1 MGLDALVA
9 ALERHAAEARE
20 AVLASATRRAAEIRE
35 QAEARVARER
45 EERLRD
51 VEHDHHQASGARIA
65 AATRAARLQVLEAE
79 RSRLEALRAEAEAAL
94 RGLPAARWAAAIP
107 VLVATALRYA
117 GSRATTLRCA
127 PEAEDAV
134 WAIAGRREDTT
145 VVGVMGMPPGVLL
158 TSDDGRLDVPLT
170 VVDRL
175 AVCWPDL
182 QLALLARL
190 GEGA

>member
-9 ALERHAAEARE
+9 ALERDAAEARE
-20 AVLASATRRAAEIRE
+20 AVRASATRRAAEIRE

-45 EERLRD
+45 EVRLSDIER
-51 VEHDHHQASGARIA
+51 DHHQASGARIA

-79 RSRLEALRAEAEAAL
+79 RGWLEALRAEAEGAL

-117 GSRATTLRCA
+117 GPRAVTLRCA
-127 PEAEDAV
+127 PGAEDAV
-134 WAIAGRREDTT
+134 WAIAGRRECTT
-145 VVGVMGMPPGVLL
+145 VTGVEGMSPGVLL
-158 TSDDGRLDVPLT
+158 TSDDGRLAVPLT
-170 VVDRL
+170 VEERL

-182 QLALLARL
+182 QVSLLARL
-190 GEGA
+190 RESA